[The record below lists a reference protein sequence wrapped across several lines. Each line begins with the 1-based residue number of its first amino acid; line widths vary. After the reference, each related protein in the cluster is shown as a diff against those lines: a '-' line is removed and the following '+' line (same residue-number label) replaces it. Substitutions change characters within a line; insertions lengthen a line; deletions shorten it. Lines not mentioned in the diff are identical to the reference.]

1 MLKGRFK
8 PGLRRHLALLA
19 GVALSAALGQPA
31 KATDE
36 IQVYNAGI
44 AAPGQFTIQQH
55 LNYVPLGVKDP
66 PFPGGLISNNSIN
79 GTPEFAYGVTD
90 WWEVGLY
97 LPFAIKDQQF
107 LSDAFKL
114 RTLFV
119 SPNAEQ
125 RNFFY
130 GVNFEFSNTTP
141 KFSQSRFALEIRPIV
156 GVRNADWEFIVNPIV
171 DVSFGKFGEADFT
184 PAARVARK
192 LAPDTFIGLE
202 YYADFGEIG
211 NFAKLADQQHT
222 LFAVT
227 DFKLGVFDVDFGV
240 GYGLTPASD
249 RWVIKTIIGYA
260 FPVPGS
266 NSGTSELASGPVNP
280 MAHASMRP
288 GIDETPPWLAR

>member
-1 MLKGRFK
+1 MK
-8 PGLRRHLALLA
+8 PGSRPGARRGLCLLA
-19 GVALSAALGQPA
+19 GMAVSAALGHQA

-90 WWEVGLY
+90 WWELGLY

-107 LSDAFKL
+107 LSDSFKL

-119 SPNAEQ
+119 SPNADQ
-125 RNFFY
+125 RSFFY
-130 GVNFEFSNTTP
+130 GINFEFSNTTP
-141 KFSQSRFALEIRPIV
+141 KFSQSRFGLEIRPIV

-171 DVSFGKFGEADFT
+171 DVSFGRYGEADFT
-184 PAARVARK
+184 PAARLARK
-192 LAPDTFIGLE
+192 LGPDLFVGLE
-202 YYADFGEIG
+202 YYSDFGEIG

-222 LFAVT
+222 IFAVT
-227 DFKLGVFDVDFGV
+227 DFKVGVFDVDFGV

-249 RWVIKTIIGYA
+249 RWVVKTIIGYA
-260 FPVPGS
+260 FPVPGG
-266 NSGTSELASGPVNP
+266 NSCASERATGAGPVNP
-280 MAHASMRP
+280 MAHTS
-288 GIDETPPWLAR
+288 ARFPQP

>member
-1 MLKGRFK
+1 MMQRRF
-8 PGLRRHLALLA
+8 RRSFQSYLC
-19 GVALSAALGQPA
+19 VLSAAVLWIALGRPA
-31 KATDE
+31 QATDE

-55 LNYVPLGVKDP
+55 LNYVPLGIKNP
-66 PFPGGLISNNSIN
+66 PFPGGLVSNGSIN

-97 LPFAIKDQQF
+97 LPFAIQDQQF
-107 LSDAFKL
+107 LSDSFKL

-119 SPNAEQ
+119 SPRADQ
-125 RNFFY
+125 RSLFY
-130 GVNFEFSNTTP
+130 GVNFEVSNTTP
-141 KFSQSRFALEIRPIV
+141 KFSQSRFELEIRPII
-156 GVRNADWEFIVNPIV
+156 GIRNADYELIVNPIV
-171 DVSFGKFGEADFT
+171 DIAFGRYGEADFA
-184 PAARVARK
+184 PAARVARN
-192 LAPDTFIGLE
+192 LGHDLFVGLE

-227 DFKLGVFDVDFGV
+227 DFKLGIFDVDFGV

-249 RWVIKTIIGYA
+249 RWVVKTIVGYA

-266 NSGTSELASGPVNP
+266 NPGPSERASAAGPINP
-280 MAHASMRP
+280 MSRP
-288 GIDETPPWLAR
+288 SLRSAQP